1 MCMHVH
7 AAGIH
12 GARQTVDDYVYN
24 VKAWTSQ
31 DVPYLPMTPRLN
43 VEMPEIQRPL
53 NQPCRN
59 SSALDEFR

>member
-1 MCMHVH
+1 M
-7 AAGIH
+7 
-12 GARQTVDDYVYN
+12 VDAYIYN
-24 VKAWTSQ
+24 VKAWTGQ

-43 VEMPEIQRPL
+43 VEMPEIQSPL